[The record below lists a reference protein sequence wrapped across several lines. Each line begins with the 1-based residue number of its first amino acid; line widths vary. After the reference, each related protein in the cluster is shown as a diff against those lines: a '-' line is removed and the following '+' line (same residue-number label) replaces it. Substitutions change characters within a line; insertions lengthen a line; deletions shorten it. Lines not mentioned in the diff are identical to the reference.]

1 MPQGRL
7 PIRVELR
14 GLTAADFERILT
26 EPECSM
32 IYQQQVRV
40 TADAMAG
47 MLILSDG
54 RLAVYLQPAGVHKEF
69 EQPGLPALV
78 VLSTLKIVCSSVV
91 DVGVPL
97 ACLIGGM

>member
-32 IYQQQVRV
+32 IYQQQVTV
-40 TADAMAG
+40 TADATAAVT
-47 MLILSDG
+47 G
-54 RLAVYLQPAGVHKEF
+54 RDW
-69 EQPGLPALV
+69 LV
-78 VLSTLKIVCSSVV
+78 R
-91 DVGVPL
+91 
-97 ACLIGGM
+97 